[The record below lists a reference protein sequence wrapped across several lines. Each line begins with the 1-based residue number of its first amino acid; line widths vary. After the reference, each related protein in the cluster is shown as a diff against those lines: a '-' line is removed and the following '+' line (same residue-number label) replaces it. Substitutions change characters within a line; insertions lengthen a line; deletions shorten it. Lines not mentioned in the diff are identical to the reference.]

1 MPARCTSDG
10 VVTQKWINRA
20 LAVFAWG
27 LLASM
32 LAAALHDVSM
42 AWDVWY
48 YHLPFAARIVGI
60 VPASQFAYDPLN
72 QARFD
77 GFPLLAET
85 LQGALWRI
93 TGRPESANL
102 VAFAT
107 IPLFAWF
114 VKKTFAVPMY
124 LTIIGLLAVPLVQ
137 IHATSCYV
145 DLPSNAAASVVVL
158 IAIKAW
164 GDADDR
170 PDLRL
175 LLVAGVA
182 AGVAANMKAL
192 MHPIVLVALVALGA
206 RVVPRLL
213 RERRFGVV
221 AMMLIALPLVF
232 ATPLKNLALH
242 GNPYYPV
249 EFHLAGHTLPG
260 PEEPYASSPV
270 WLEHAPRPLRFV
282 CSILE
287 LRLPPLGIGRWTLDQ
302 WTPPDAPA
310 YRMGGFFGAYVV
322 LHLVVLV
329 WRGVRERRDRVV
341 RVACLGFLAMTAIV
355 SVLPQSHELRYYLG
369 WMIVLVALN
378 LHLASLRSA
387 RPDGTLM
394 GLACAGALGVVLMVT
409 RCEYAYPSGRS
420 FDALVRVEVDDAIL
434 GKVHDGEEVC
444 VRRAPWNFLWASRFH
459 APRNYAVRE
468 AVTPAE
474 CDGAPAL

>member
-1 MPARCTSDG
+1 
-10 VVTQKWINRA
+10 
-20 LAVFAWG
+20 
-27 LLASM
+27 
-32 LAAALHDVSM
+32 
-42 AWDVWY
+42 
-48 YHLPFAARIVGI
+48 
-60 VPASQFAYDPLN
+60 LN

-85 LQGALWRI
+85 LQGILWRI

-107 IPLFAWF
+107 IPLFSWV
-114 VKKTFAVPMY
+114 VKKMFAVPMH

-158 IAIKAW
+158 VAIKAW

-170 PDLRL
+170 PDVRL

-182 AGVAANMKAL
+182 AGIAANMKAL
-192 MHPIVLVALVALGA
+192 MHPLVLVALVALGA
-206 RVVPRLL
+206 RVVPPLARD
-213 RERRFGVV
+213 RRFGVL
-221 AMMLIALPLVF
+221 AMMLVALPLIF
-232 ATPLKNLALH
+232 ATPLKNLVLH

-249 EFHLAGHTLPG
+249 ELHLVGRTLPG
-260 PEEPYASSPV
+260 PEGPYSSSPV

-282 CSILE
+282 CSLLE
-287 LRLPPLGIGRWTLDQ
+287 LGLPPLGVGRWTLDQ
-302 WTPPDAPA
+302 WTRPDAPG

-341 RVACLGFLAMTAIV
+341 RVACLGFLVMSALV

-369 WMIVLVALN
+369 WMMVLVVLN
-378 LHLASLRSA
+378 LHLASRSESH
-387 RPDGTLM
+387 RRDGALM
-394 GLACAGALGVVLMVT
+394 GLACAGALGIVLVVT

-420 FDALVRVEVDDAIL
+420 FDALVHVEVDDAIV
-434 GKVHDGEEVC
+434 GKVHDGDEVC

-459 APRNYAVRE
+459 APRSYAVRE
-468 AVTPAE
+468 AVTEAE
-474 CDGAPAL
+474 CDGSPAL